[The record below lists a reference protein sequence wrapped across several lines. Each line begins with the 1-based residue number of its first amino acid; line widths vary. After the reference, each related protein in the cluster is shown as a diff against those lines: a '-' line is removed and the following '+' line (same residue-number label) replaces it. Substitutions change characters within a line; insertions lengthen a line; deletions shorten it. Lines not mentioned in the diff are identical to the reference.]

1 MKPIITTLFILL
13 SSTLFAQ
20 QGDLTYLSSGGKL
33 KPLQAIMDIKHYDI
47 KLNVDIANKTI
58 QGNTVVNL
66 ILKTKTHLKK
76 IKKKAN
82 FLFEI
87 FQFFYIQTI
96 KRLLLHY

>member
-1 MKPIITTLFILL
+1 MQNIEVALL
-13 SSTLFAQ
+13 
-20 QGDLTYLSSGGKL
+20 
-33 KPLQAIMDIKHYDI
+33 
-47 KLNVDIANKTI
+47 
-58 QGNTVVNL
+58 TVVNL
-66 ILKTKTHLKK
+66 ILKIKTHLKK